1 MNHDVA
7 VGARPVL
14 QHAGLLIDRCVA
26 ASRNGQELPGMKH
39 VGVAAL
45 AEHRLLHDQQ
55 RLMGGAVRVVAV
67 ETAFTDWR
75 VLEEEGAT
83 LFAVALVTLVV
94 DRVCRNEPLSL
105 RAVRIVAVRT
115 NHSLFPK
122 RVMRRLHDRRADL
135 LMAPGAKLHLTWLRQ
150 QFGISTVN
158 LMAIDAGELR
168 LIVLAAMPQCNVSP
182 RVASQTN
189 RILGVGGQ
197 GLSEVHQTTDTAAAA
212 AAHVV

>member
-1 MNHDVA
+1 MK
-7 VGARPVL
+7 
-14 QHAGLLIDRCVA
+14 LIRVT
-26 ASRNGQELPGMKH
+26 
-39 VGVAAL
+39 AL
-45 AEHRLLHDQQ
+45 AKHWFLHDEQ
-55 RLMGGAVRVVAV
+55 RFMGTAVRIVAV

-75 VLEEEGAT
+75 VLEEEGTA
-83 LFAVALVTLVV
+83 LFAVALVALVV

-105 RAVRIVAVRT
+105 RAVGIVAVRT

-135 LMAPGAKLHLTWLRQ
+135 LMAPSAKLHLAWLRQ
-150 QFGISTVN
+150 QFGVSTVN